1 MFVDIHDDITS
12 KLSAEYKI
20 YVSAGLTLC
29 ESFEEMRA
37 TFVLFSLHIIEQLK
51 KIKNS
56 DFFFVN
62 LKIFLKNNLK
72 IPT

>member
-37 TFVLFSLHIIEQLK
+37 TFVLFSLHIIE
-51 KIKNS
+51 
-56 DFFFVN
+56 
-62 LKIFLKNNLK
+62 
-72 IPT
+72 